1 MTGHKTKTT
10 DDVLLLGDQR
20 LYQVCPALAETELD
34 QLAAWIDDLRLVL
47 QDCRGKY
54 GFGRAIAAPQLGIM
68 KRLIY
73 LEIGSPLVI
82 LNPELKNLSSETSF
96 LWDDCLSL
104 PNLLVR
110 VSRHRRLT
118 LEFRDE
124 QWRLRSLDL
133 CDDLAELIQH
143 EYDHLNGILC
153 TMRAVDNRSFRWRA

>member
-1 MTGHKTKTT
+1 MTSIKTKTT
-10 DDVLLLGDQR
+10 DDVLLLGDER
-20 LYQVCPALAETELD
+20 LYQVCPALCETDLD
-34 QLAAWIDDLRLVL
+34 RLDAWVEDLRLVL
-47 QDCRGKY
+47 LDCRMKY

-73 LEIGSPLVI
+73 LDAGRPLII
-82 LNPELKNLSSETSF
+82 LNPELKNLSSETFF

-118 LEFRDE
+118 LEYRDE
-124 QWRLRSLDL
+124 QWRFRSLDL
-133 CDDLAELIQH
+133 SDDLAELIQH

-153 TMRAVDNRSFRWRA
+153 TMRAVDNRSFRWRI